1 MGRQGGTKACVTG
14 ATGFVGAHV
23 VRALADRGDDVRVVY
38 RDPNRLKM
46 LGGIPFRR
54 SKGDVLDY
62 KSMCRALRGINVP
75 CPRRRF
81 RGFEPGAARVG
92 AERRGPGGG
101 GRGGRGRRR
110 PPGRPHLD
118 DLRDRDRQQET
129 GRLTSR
135 RATPQ
140 DWLGL
145 VYPDSKHAG
154 ERVALEATLLAADN
168 GKSGQRY
175 ILGGV
180 NLGWVQLIDRVAE
193 LSGIRYPILV
203 FR

>member
-1 MGRQGGTKACVTG
+1 MKACVTG

-62 KSMCRALRGINVP
+62 KSMCRALRGIDVLFHVAGFVASSPVQRVWELNAEGPVVAVEAAAAEGV
-75 CPRRRF
+75 RR
-81 RGFEPGAARVG
+81 VV
-92 AERRGPGGG
+92 
-101 GRGGRGRRR
+101 
-110 PPGRPHLD
+110 
-118 DLRDRDRQQET
+118 
-129 GRLTSR
+129 LTSTISAIGT
-135 RATPQ
+135 ATGNGPADESTSYPE

-154 ERVALEATLLAADN
+154 ERVALEAALLAADN
-168 GKSGQRY
+168 GKSGERY

-193 LSGIRYPILV
+193 LSGHPLPDPGASDEH
-203 FR
+203 